1 MENINTILKKKGN
14 LFNRYKKRLQ
24 NFSDI
29 KILEEPKNCKSNY
42 WLQTLIFKNSN
53 KKNIEEFL
61 NISHKKKIFA
71 RPAWKLLHSLNYLKN
86 SEIDDLTN
94 SKKMINSVVNIPS
107 SSFL

>member
-1 MENINTILKKKGN
+1 MENINLILKKKRI
-14 LFNRYKKRLQ
+14 LFHRYKQRIK
-24 NFSDI
+24 NFDNV

-61 NISHKKKIFA
+61 KISHKKKIFA

-94 SKKMINSVVNIPS
+94 SKKMINSIVNIPS